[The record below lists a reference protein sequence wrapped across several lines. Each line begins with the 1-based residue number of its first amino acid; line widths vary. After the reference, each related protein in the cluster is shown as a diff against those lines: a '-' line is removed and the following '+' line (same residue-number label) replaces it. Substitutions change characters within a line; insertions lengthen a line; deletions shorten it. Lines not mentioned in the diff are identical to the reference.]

1 MSHEMRPI
9 EESDEFGEDRRASE
23 AGLNIGE
30 MAVEAAIGSHQ
41 AQVSRRKLLR
51 WGAGA
56 LLGITGLEAVVQI
69 VPQVWQQTAPTLTVL
84 SLKRDFD
91 DMMVALPTDE
101 QLRAQVPYLVDG
113 RGRKITSVS
122 LDQFQADRETS
133 GPVNSEDAEVGISNN
148 FGRGTMSD
156 SGGPFNQPH
165 SLGEV
170 AERALDSSARST
182 LGLGTI
188 KVGTFAIPGAYS
200 GYHYPGDSRQYGLLA
215 QLSDRRLHE
224 FLINAG
230 SDDLVWLRYEAGSD
244 DFRLMAVNTAQLAG
258 NLSEIIAAVQSKRL
272 VTPREAERAKRQ
284 FGDMQQQMQE
294 IAAGYGVHLEAAAD
308 IIVGINRERIDS
320 GKSGL
325 LWRMVTPWSLEHQ
338 NRLPFSALD
347 GDNNDESLRM
357 YLKPDL
363 TDPKFPDR
371 WYLDVAAI
379 PGGHEI
385 ARWAW
390 VLLLQA
396 QNAAMRRIIAK
407 YPELMVIPED
417 LYGVNDQ
424 QDFYLARLPDGT
436 LDSDGDGHPGM
447 VDGRIAGIQRLAVV
461 HLGQWERDVYGKG
474 QQQASA
480 YARFPDSAAA

>member
-165 SLGEV
+165 SLGGGRTGTRLV
-170 AERALDSSARST
+170 GSIDAWAWNNQGWDVCNPGCVQRLSLSWRFPAIRSART
-182 LGLGTI
+182 V
-188 KVGTFAIPGAYS
+188 VGSAPARIP
-200 GYHYPGDSRQYGLLA
+200 HQCR
-215 QLSDRRLHE
+215 
-224 FLINAG
+224 
-230 SDDLVWLRYEAGSD
+230 
-244 DFRLMAVNTAQLAG
+244 
-258 NLSEIIAAVQSKRL
+258 
-272 VTPREAERAKRQ
+272 
-284 FGDMQQQMQE
+284 FG
-294 IAAGYGVHLEAAAD
+294 
-308 IIVGINRERIDS
+308 
-320 GKSGL
+320 
-325 LWRMVTPWSLEHQ
+325 
-338 NRLPFSALD
+338 
-347 GDNNDESLRM
+347 
-357 YLKPDL
+357 
-363 TDPKFPDR
+363 
-371 WYLDVAAI
+371 
-379 PGGHEI
+379 
-385 ARWAW
+385 
-390 VLLLQA
+390 
-396 QNAAMRRIIAK
+396 
-407 YPELMVIPED
+407 
-417 LYGVNDQ
+417 
-424 QDFYLARLPDGT
+424 
-436 LDSDGDGHPGM
+436 
-447 VDGRIAGIQRLAVV
+447 
-461 HLGQWERDVYGKG
+461 
-474 QQQASA
+474 
-480 YARFPDSAAA
+480 